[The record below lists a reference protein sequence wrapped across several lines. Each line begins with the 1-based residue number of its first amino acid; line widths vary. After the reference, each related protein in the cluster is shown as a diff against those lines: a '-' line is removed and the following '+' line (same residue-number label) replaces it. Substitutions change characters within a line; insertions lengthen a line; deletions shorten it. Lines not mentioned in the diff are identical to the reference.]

1 LFFPEKRIF
10 QPYGLVIGFLP
21 EVLMNLFEKQS
32 RLNQLFTQSPV
43 NAAYL
48 AGSLSTRTSFGHL
61 TDVDIAILLMEQIK
75 SDQFLDYQ
83 LYFFSELAKR
93 LESDNIDVV
102 ILNQASLLLKLQ
114 VIKYGQIL
122 FSRDEKLRVSFE
134 TKAVMDYLDFKKF
147 DEIQNQALSRRLYGQ
162 ILPVDKDLLH
172 RHLKQL
178 REAVV
183 ILQDLGKTQ
192 REEFTTDYRIYGLA
206 ERYLQIAIEACLQ
219 VCGIL
224 VASLGLRRPEGYH
237 ELLSIVATQRIIPQ
251 ALAYRLEVLTNMRD
265 ALVHDAGTLNRDLL
279 YDHIQQRLGDFEA
292 FAATVEEKLSQ

>member
-1 LFFPEKRIF
+1 
-10 QPYGLVIGFLP
+10 
-21 EVLMNLFEKQS
+21 MNLFEKQS
-32 RLNQLFTQSPV
+32 QLNQLFTKSPV

-134 TKAVMDYLDFKKF
+134 TKAIMDYLDFKKF
-147 DEIQNQALSRRLYGQ
+147 DDIQNQALSRRLYGQ
-162 ILPVDKDLLH
+162 VLPVDKELVQ

-178 REAVV
+178 REAIS
-183 ILQDLGKTQ
+183 ILHDLGKTK
-192 REEFTTDYRIYGLA
+192 REEFITDFHVYGLA

-219 VCGIL
+219 ICGIL

-237 ELLSIVATQRIIPQ
+237 ELLSIVAAQQIIPNP
-251 ALAYRLEVLTNMRD
+251 LAYRLEVLTNLRD
-265 ALVHDAGTLNRDLL
+265 VLVHDPSTLNHDLL
-279 YDHIQQRLGDFEA
+279 YDYIQQRIDDLEA
-292 FAATVEEKLSQ
+292 FVKTIEEKQPK

>member
-1 LFFPEKRIF
+1 
-10 QPYGLVIGFLP
+10 
-21 EVLMNLFEKQS
+21 MNLFEKHSQ
-32 RLNQLFTQSPV
+32 LNQLFTQSPV

-61 TDVDIAILLMEQIK
+61 SDVDIAILLMEQIK

-93 LESDNIDVV
+93 LESDSIDVV

-134 TKAVMDYLDFKKF
+134 TKAIMDYLDFKKF

-162 ILPVDKDLLH
+162 ALAVDKELVQ

-178 REAVV
+178 REAVY
-183 ILQDLGKTQ
+183 ILKDLGKTKQ
-192 REEFTTDYRIYGLA
+192 EEFTTDYRIYGLA
-206 ERYLQIAIEACLQ
+206 ERYLQIAIESCLQ

-237 ELLSIVATQRIIPQ
+237 ELLSVVATQQIIPNS
-251 ALAYRLEVLTNMRD
+251 LAYRLEILTNLRD
-265 ALVHDAGTLNRDLL
+265 TLVHDSSTLNHDLL
-279 YDHIQQRLGDFEA
+279 YDYIQQRVEDFEV
-292 FAATVEEKLSQ
+292 FANAVEEKQLKQ

>member
-1 LFFPEKRIF
+1 
-10 QPYGLVIGFLP
+10 
-21 EVLMNLFEKQS
+21 MNLFEKHSQ
-32 RLNQLFTQSPV
+32 LNQLFTQSPV

-61 TDVDIAILLMEQIK
+61 SDVDIAIMLMEQIK

-93 LESDNIDVV
+93 LESDSIDVV

-122 FSRDEKLRVSFE
+122 YSRDEKLRVSFE
-134 TKAVMDYLDFKKF
+134 TKAIMDYLDFKKF
-147 DEIQNQALSRRLYGQ
+147 DEIQNQPLSRRLYGQ
-162 ILPVDKDLLH
+162 ALPVDKELVQ

-178 REAVV
+178 REAVY
-183 ILQDLGKTQ
+183 ILKDLGKTW
-192 REEFTTDYRIYGLA
+192 REEFTADYRIYGLA
-206 ERYLQIAIEACLQ
+206 ERYLQIAIESCLQ

-237 ELLSIVATQRIIPQ
+237 DLLSVVANQQIIPNS
-251 ALAYRLEVLTNMRD
+251 LAYRLELLTNLRD
-265 ALVHDAGTLNRDLL
+265 TLVHDSSTLNHDLL
-279 YDHIQQRLGDFEA
+279 HDYIQHRVDDFEV
-292 FAATVEEKLSQ
+292 FANAVEEKQLKQ

>member
-1 LFFPEKRIF
+1 
-10 QPYGLVIGFLP
+10 
-21 EVLMNLFEKQS
+21 MNLFEKQS

-48 AGSLSTRTSFGHL
+48 AGSLSNRTSFGHL

-93 LESDNIDVV
+93 LESDNIDVM

-122 FSRDEKLRVSFE
+122 FSRDEKQRVSFE

-147 DEIQNQALSRRLYGQ
+147 DEIQNQALGRRLYGQ
-162 ILPVDKDLLH
+162 VLPVDKELLQ

-178 REAVV
+178 REAIV
-183 ILQDLGKTQ
+183 ILRDLGKST
-192 REEFTTDYRIYGLA
+192 REEFTSDFHVFGLA
-206 ERYLQIAIEACLQ
+206 ERYLQIAIEACLLI
-219 VCGIL
+219 CGIL

-237 ELLSIVATQRIIPQ
+237 ELLSIVAAQHLIPQ
-251 ALAYRLEVLTNMRD
+251 PLSYRLEVLINLRD
-265 ALVHDAGTLNRDLL
+265 AHVHDPGTLNHDLL
-279 YDHIQQRLGDFEA
+279 YDHIQQRLEDFEA
-292 FAATVEEKLSQ
+292 FAAAVEEKQTP

>member
-1 LFFPEKRIF
+1 
-10 QPYGLVIGFLP
+10 
-21 EVLMNLFEKQS
+21 MNLFEKHS

-93 LESDNIDVV
+93 LESDTIDVV

-122 FSRDEKLRVSFE
+122 FSRDEKSRVAFE

-147 DEIQNQALSRRLYGQ
+147 DDIQNQALSRRLYGQ
-162 ILPVDKDLLH
+162 VLPIDKEMVQH
-172 RHLKQL
+172 HLKQL
-178 REAVV
+178 HEAVL
-183 ILQDLGKTQ
+183 ILQDLGKTN
-192 REEFTTDYRIYGLA
+192 REEFTTDYRVYGLA
-206 ERYLQIAIEACLQ
+206 ERYLQLAIEACLQ
-219 VCGIL
+219 ICGIL
-224 VASLGLRRPEGYH
+224 VASLGLRRPEGYY
-237 ELLSIVATQRIIPQ
+237 ELLSIVGSQQIIPNT
-251 ALAYRLEVLTNMRD
+251 LSYRLEILTNLRD
-265 ALVHDAGTLNRDLL
+265 ALVRDPSTLNRDLL
-279 YDHIQQRLGDFEA
+279 YDHIQQRLDDLEA
-292 FAATVEEKLSQ
+292 FASAVEERVAG

>member
-1 LFFPEKRIF
+1 
-10 QPYGLVIGFLP
+10 
-21 EVLMNLFEKQS
+21 MNLFEKQS

-48 AGSLSTRTSFGHL
+48 AGSLSNRTSFGHL

-93 LESDNIDVV
+93 LESDNIDVM

-122 FSRDEKLRVSFE
+122 FSRDEKQRVSFE

-147 DEIQNQALSRRLYGQ
+147 DEIQNQALGRRLYGQ
-162 ILPVDKDLLH
+162 VLPVDKELLQ

-178 REAVV
+178 REAIV
-183 ILQDLGKTQ
+183 ILRDLGKST
-192 REEFTTDYRIYGLA
+192 REEFTSDFHVFGLA
-206 ERYLQIAIEACLQ
+206 ERYLQIAIEACLLI
-219 VCGIL
+219 CGIL

-237 ELLSIVATQRIIPQ
+237 ELLSIVAAQRLIPQ
-251 ALAYRLEVLTNMRD
+251 PLSYRLEVLTNLRD
-265 ALVHDAGTLNRDLL
+265 ALVHDPGTLNHDLL
-279 YDHIQQRLGDFEA
+279 YDHIQQRLEDFEA
-292 FAATVEEKLSQ
+292 FAAAVEEKQNT

>member
-1 LFFPEKRIF
+1 
-10 QPYGLVIGFLP
+10 
-21 EVLMNLFEKQS
+21 MNLFEKQS
-32 RLNQLFTQSPV
+32 QLNQLFTHNPV

-48 AGSLSTRTSFGHL
+48 AGSLSSRTSFGHL
-61 TDVDIAILLMEQIK
+61 TDVDIAILLMDQIK

-93 LESDNIDVV
+93 LESESIDVV

-122 FSRDEKLRVSFE
+122 FSRDEKQRVSFE

-162 ILPVDKDLLH
+162 VLPIDKELVQ

-178 REAVV
+178 QEAIS
-183 ILQDLGKTQ
+183 ILHSLGESK

-206 ERYLQIAIEACLQ
+206 ERYLQLAIEACLHI
-219 VCGIL
+219 CGIL
-224 VASLGLRRPEGYH
+224 VSSFGLRRPEGYH
-237 ELLSIVATQRIIPQ
+237 ELLSIVASQKIIPQ
-251 ALAYRLEVLTNMRD
+251 SLAYRLEVLTNLRD
-265 ALVHDAGTLNRDLL
+265 SLVHDPSTLNRDVL
-279 YDHIQQRLGDFEA
+279 YDHIQQRIDDLKL
-292 FAATVEEKLSQ
+292 FADTVEEKLR

>member
-1 LFFPEKRIF
+1 
-10 QPYGLVIGFLP
+10 
-21 EVLMNLFEKQS
+21 MNLFEKHSQ
-32 RLNQLFTQSPV
+32 LNQLFTQSPV

-61 TDVDIAILLMEQIK
+61 SDVDIAILLTEQIK

-93 LESDNIDVV
+93 LESDTIDVV

-134 TKAVMDYLDFKKF
+134 TKAIMDYLDFKKF

-162 ILPVDKDLLH
+162 ALAVDKELVQ

-178 REAVV
+178 REAVY
-183 ILQDLGKTQ
+183 ILKDLGKTKQ
-192 REEFTTDYRIYGLA
+192 EEFTTDYRIYGLA
-206 ERYLQIAIEACLQ
+206 ERYLQIAIESCLQ
-219 VCGIL
+219 VCGVL

-237 ELLSIVATQRIIPQ
+237 ELLSVVATQQIIPNS
-251 ALAYRLEVLTNMRD
+251 LAYRLEILTNLRD
-265 ALVHDAGTLNRDLL
+265 TLVHDSSTLNHDLL
-279 YDHIQQRLGDFEA
+279 YEYIQQRVEDFEV
-292 FAATVEEKLSQ
+292 FANAVEEKQFMQ